1 MQKKFSI
8 ILIVIVFSAALVY
21 ANSRGILSG
30 AFNFTNSVTS
40 PVSLFFSQL
49 SQRTSGTFSGIFN
62 LGKVQK
68 ENAELK
74 DNINKL
80 RAEVAQLSEAKK
92 ENESLKR
99 DLGFI
104 QKTNFTYEPA
114 EVIAFDPSNLRSAIT
129 VNKGTENGL
138 AAGMAVISD
147 GFMVGRIS
155 EITPKTAKVQLITD
169 PNSAIPVTIQDTNTN
184 GITKGEIGYGL
195 SMEKI
200 PQGDQ
205 AKEGATVITS
215 GLGGEIPRGL
225 ILGTI
230 EKILRQENS
239 LFVSASIRP
248 SANLS
253 TLYRVLVIKSK

>member
-8 ILIVIVFSAALVY
+8 ILIVIVFCAVLVY
-21 ANSRGILSG
+21 ANNRGMLSG
-30 AFNFTNSVTS
+30 AFNFTNSITA
-40 PVSLFFSQL
+40 PVSLFFSQF
-49 SQRTSGTFSGIFN
+49 SQRISNTFGGIFN

-74 DNINKL
+74 DAINKL

-129 VNKGTENGL
+129 INKGSESGL
-138 AAGMAVISD
+138 SSGMAVISD

-155 EITPKTAKVQLITD
+155 ETSSKTAKVQLITD
-169 PNSAIPVTIQDTNTN
+169 PNSAIPVTIQETSTN
-184 GITKGEIGYGL
+184 GITKGEIGFGL

-205 AKEGATVITS
+205 VKEGAIVITS

-225 ILGTI
+225 ILGVI

-239 LFVSASIRP
+239 LFASASIRP